1 MAVVGRTNR
10 GVMGSAE
17 QVEALRAWAS
27 SDWDRRGLD
36 ARPREASVLS
46 KDGWSRAPRGEELDG
61 EEWGDDG

>member
-1 MAVVGRTNR
+1 
-10 GVMGSAE
+10 MGSAE
-17 QVEALRAWAS
+17 QVEALRVWGS
-27 SDWDRRGLD
+27 SGRDRRGLD